1 MVKPNL
7 SELVTMVQ
15 ACLDQNLITDGR
27 ATLAHTLKNIQK
39 HSPLVWVDNVTWT
52 DIRILAVALQ
62 GVMSGSGLINHTV
75 KPTDKA
81 TCRNA
86 EKSTLATSMTN
97 EGLPRKVKGKHV
109 IVSIGHRGLL
119 WCADKSSILLNDTPP
134 TTSSLQAP
142 DPLGAAVEAYTTIL
156 NDNTAIKIFPVH
168 TLSHAIKG
176 QPITNGAGD
185 ACLSGIISALLD
197 VQTVRLDTGCI
208 EEGLRCAAE
217 KIAAN
222 ADND

>member
-1 MVKPNL
+1 
-7 SELVTMVQ
+7 MVQ

-27 ATLAHTLKNIQK
+27 ATVAHTLKNIQM

-52 DIRILAVALQ
+52 DLRILAVALQ
-62 GVMSGSGLINHTV
+62 GVMRGSGFINHTDKSADKSPGRAGE
-75 KPTDKA
+75 KPTLA
-81 TCRNA
+81 
-86 EKSTLATSMTN
+86 STITN

-142 DPLGAAVEAYTTIL
+142 DPLSAATEAYTPIL
-156 NDNTAIKIFPVH
+156 NDNTAIKTFPVH

-185 ACLSGIISALLD
+185 ACVSGIISALLD
-197 VQTVRLDTGCI
+197 VHTVRLDTGCI

>member
-1 MVKPNL
+1 
-7 SELVTMVQ
+7 MVQ

-27 ATLAHTLKNIQK
+27 ASVAHTLKDIQK

-52 DIRILAVALQ
+52 DLRILAVALQ
-62 GVMSGSGLINHTV
+62 GVMRGSGLINHTV

-81 TCRNA
+81 TDRSG

-119 WCADKSSILLNDTPP
+119 WCADKSSILVNNTLP
-134 TTSSLQAP
+134 TTPSSSHTP
-142 DPLGAAVEAYTTIL
+142 EPLRATTEAYTSIL

-185 ACLSGIISALLD
+185 ACVSGIISALLD
-197 VQTVRLDTGCI
+197 VQTVKLDTGCI

>member
-1 MVKPNL
+1 
-7 SELVTMVQ
+7 MVQ

-27 ATLAHTLKNIQK
+27 ATVAHTLKDIHK

-52 DIRILAVALQ
+52 DIKILAVALQ
-62 GVMSGSGLINHTV
+62 GVMRGSGLINHTDH
-75 KPTDKA
+75 KSTDKA
-81 TCRNA
+81 ADRSG
-86 EKSTLATSMTN
+86 EKPTLASSMTN

-109 IVSIGHRGLL
+109 IVSTGHRGLL
-119 WCADKSSILLNDTPP
+119 WCADKSSILTNNTLP
-134 TTSSLQAP
+134 TTSSSSSLHEP
-142 DPLGAAVEAYTTIL
+142 EPLGAAVEAYTTIL

-168 TLSHAIKG
+168 TLSHALKG

-185 ACLSGIISALLD
+185 ACVSGIISALLD
-197 VQTVRLDTGCI
+197 VHTVRLDTGCI